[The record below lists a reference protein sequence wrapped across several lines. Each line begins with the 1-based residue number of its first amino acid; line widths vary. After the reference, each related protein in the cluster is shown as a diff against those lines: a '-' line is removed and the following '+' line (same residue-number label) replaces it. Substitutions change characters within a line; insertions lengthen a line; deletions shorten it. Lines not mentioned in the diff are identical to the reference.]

1 MQASK
6 RAYCRIKD
14 TQMKLKDKTPT
25 LALLGIMVAAA
36 FILSYLES
44 LLPSISGIPG
54 VKAGLANIPTLLV
67 LYTQGPAG
75 AALVSIARIILAGL
89 TFNGLSAM
97 LFSLAGAVVSLIF
110 MTVLKMIG
118 SFSIT
123 AVSVAGGVCHNIGQ
137 LAASCVMIGMPILY
151 YLPVL
156 IVSGAVAG
164 ALVGVITTLTLKHL
178 RSSIKEG

>member
-1 MQASK
+1 
-6 RAYCRIKD
+6 
-14 TQMKLKDKTPT
+14 MKLKDKTPT
-25 LALLGIMVAAA
+25 IALLGIMVAAA

-110 MTVLKMIG
+110 MTVLKKIG

-123 AVSVAGGVCHNIGQ
+123 AVSVAGG
-137 LAASCVMIGMPILY
+137 VMIGMPILY

-178 RSSIKEG
+178 RNSIKEG